1 MGFLSISTRY
11 ITSGFHSVS
20 LSLGDSHQ
28 KRCAMTWMP
37 FKNLFVSLFRYWCE
51 RQIAGLLAQAQ
62 VCTKPLTSPLCTTI
76 SLMPRNCFLLWL
88 RGEYQMTTNTYP
100 LFFFF
105 RVFGSLWFHAVLNTS
120 FNMQDRAASLQ
131 TFDCKYLH
139 GVYQLL
145 LHFVHGQMRGPVT
158 C

>member
-1 MGFLSISTRY
+1 MGFLSIGTHY

-62 VCTKPLTSPLCTTI
+62 VCTKPLTSPLCKTI
-76 SLMPRNCFLLWL
+76 SLMPHNCFFYDS
-88 RGEYQMTTNTYP
+88 GEKADENKH
-100 LFFFF
+100 LSSIFFF

-131 TFDCKYLH
+131 TSDCKYLH